1 MNPNDFPIL
10 SYLLNQLDPHT
21 YPPLPT
27 QLHQSLLTHFP
38 HINHPQ
44 VLPSLTQHV
53 SNLNITHTL
62 SLLRTLGPRPDPSVR
77 ARMAAR
83 EDDAQVYHA
92 LLRVEEMHDEC
103 VKQLRASE
111 ESLVEAYAQS
121 VKGLHE
127 DLNEGVVGILRK
139 AETEE
144 VERVDLS
151 GSHLRILPEAFGKIR
166 SLLLLNLSQNHL
178 EVIPD
183 SIAGLQK
190 LVELD
195 ISSNVLESLPDC
207 IGLLVNLKILNVSAN
222 KLTALPE
229 SIALCRSLVEL
240 DVSFNNLLC
249 LPTNMGFGLVN
260 LEKLLIHLNKI
271 RYLPSSIGEMRS
283 LRHLDVHFNEL
294 HGLPQSI
301 GKLTNMEYLN
311 LSNNFSDMTELPET
325 LGDLVNLRELDL
337 SNNQIRALPYTF
349 GRLENLAK
357 LSLDQNPIIVPPIE
371 VVNQG
376 VEAVKEFM
384 AKWWLDLIEEAQQ
397 KSMAETQNQQAQTGW
412 LAWGASLLNNV
423 AGVSESVAEYFGTR
437 KAHKHPLLDQQL

>member
-1 MNPNDFPIL
+1 MNPNPNTNDFPLL
-10 SYLLNQLDPHT
+10 SHLLNHLDPQTH
-21 YPPLPT
+21 PPLPAE
-27 QLHQSLLTHFP
+27 LDQSLLTQFP
-38 HINHPQ
+38 HLNHPS
-44 VLPSLTQHV
+44 VLSSLARHAST
-53 SNLNITHTL
+53 LNVTPTL
-62 SLLRTLGPRPDPSVR
+62 SLLRTL
-77 ARMAAR
+77 
-83 EDDAQVYHA
+83 
-92 LLRVEEMHDEC
+92 
-103 VKQLRASE
+103 RASE
-111 ESLVEAYAQS
+111 KKLLEAYAES
-121 VKGLHE
+121 VKGVVE
-127 DLNEGVVGILRK
+127 EVSEGVVGVLKK
-139 AETEE
+139 AESEE

-166 SLLLLNLSQNHL
+166 GLVVLNLSQNQL

-183 SIAGLQK
+183 SIAGLQR

-195 ISSNVLESLPDC
+195 VSSNVLESLPDS
-207 IGLLVNLKILNVSAN
+207 IGLLVNLKIFNVSAN

-240 DVSFNNLLC
+240 DASFNNLMC

-271 RYLPSSIGEMRS
+271 RFLPASIGEMKS

-301 GKLTNMEYLN
+301 GKLTNLEYLN
-311 LSNNFSDMTELPET
+311 VSSNFSDMTELPET

-337 SNNQIRALPYTF
+337 SNNQIRALPYSF
-349 GRLENLAK
+349 GRLEK
-357 LSLDQNPIIVPPIE
+357 LTKLNLDQNPIIVPPIE

-376 VEAVKEFM
+376 AEAVKEFM

-397 KSMAETQNQQAQTGW
+397 KSMSETQNQQAQTGW

-423 AGVSESVAEYFGTR
+423 AEVSESVAEYFGAK
-437 KAHKHPLLDQQL
+437 KAPRDPWLDQQL